1 MIDEK
6 PPELD
11 LKNWKTFTTK
21 QEIFTDSLWLI
32 DQRDDSGAHNDLSH
46 GGFIPQIPRQ
56 GILRFTKPYDT
67 VIDGFAGYG
76 TTLIECKRWGRHG
89 IGVEINE
96 ERMNL
101 AQKRINSEP
110 NKYNVKTNMIQGD
123 SAKLDFK
130 KILKE
135 KELETASL
143 AILHPPYHNIIDYGK
158 DKDNLCN
165 ASSIDSF
172 ISMYSKIVENIGQAL
187 KINGYLELVIGDIY
201 ENKEWVPLGFYLMN
215 ETQKKGFKLK
225 SICIKNIENTMGK
238 RNQINLWKYRALKS
252 GFYIFKHE
260 YIMFFQKK

>member
-1 MIDEK
+1 MPPKD

-11 LKNWKTFTTK
+11 LKNWKTFANEK
-21 QEIFTDSLWLI
+21 DVFTDSLWLI
-32 DQRDDSGAHNDLSH
+32 NERDDSGAHNDLSH
-46 GGFIPQIPRQ
+46 GGFIPQLPRQ

-89 IGVEINE
+89 IGVEIDKD
-96 ERMNL
+96 RL
-101 AQKRINSEP
+101 QIAQKRINVEP
-110 NKYNVKTNMIQGD
+110 NKYEVKINMVHGNSLTLD
-123 SAKLDFK
+123 YRKLLK
-130 KILKE
+130 KE
-135 KELETASL
+135 ELDDATL
-143 AILHPPYHNIIDYGK
+143 AILHPPYHNIINYGE

-165 ASSIDSF
+165 TSSIESF
-172 ISMYSKIVENIGQAL
+172 IAKYSKIVENIGKAVSS
-187 KINGYLELVIGDIY
+187 NGYLELVIGDIY

-215 ETQKKGFKLK
+215 ETLKKGFKLK

-238 RNQINLWKYRALKS
+238 RNQINLWKYRALKN